1 MAIET
6 ERIRL
11 LLWRDDDW
19 QAFRPIATDP
29 EVMRY
34 ITNGVPW
41 SDEQVRE
48 FITRQ
53 MRWYDQRGFCLW
65 KLVQSNGGRLIG
77 FAGLQPLLVEGA
89 PEIEIGWWLAKN
101 CWGQGLATEAATAA
115 LRDGFDRVGLKRI
128 VAIARPENVASI
140 RVMQKLGLQYERE
153 FIHKEIRH
161 VLYATKV
168 RPASLTRGER
178 ESPPL

>member
-1 MAIET
+1 MITHMALET

-53 MRWYDQRGFCLW
+53 MRG
-65 KLVQSNGGRLIG
+65 
-77 FAGLQPLLVEGA
+77 
-89 PEIEIGWWLAKN
+89 
-101 CWGQGLATEAATAA
+101 
-115 LRDGFDRVGLKRI
+115 
-128 VAIARPENVASI
+128 
-140 RVMQKLGLQYERE
+140 
-153 FIHKEIRH
+153 
-161 VLYATKV
+161 
-168 RPASLTRGER
+168 
-178 ESPPL
+178 